1 MQRWEYIAV
10 LKDHTKAWDKE
21 SYLSSLLEI
30 PFLRAENNWFSR
42 FKAKISK

>member
-1 MQRWEYIAV
+1 LETITGFHMQRWEYIAV

-30 PFLRAENNWFSR
+30 PFLRAENN
-42 FKAKISK
+42 